1 MDINSIEITDEI
13 IEAVALAQLYRED
26 AKLAIRKKCSARMNN
41 EELDKFYLKVLA
53 DPRFNEIKQRAIEI
67 EKLTLVNDD
76 TDTIMLFYNK
86 ILQQSQHEGKYEA
99 VLRIL
104 KEIRQL
110 KAIQNDEMDFKV
122 IIEVEEPKKKDEE
135 KNESM

>member
-1 MDINSIEITDEI
+1 MDINNIEITDEI

-26 AKLAIRKKCSARMNN
+26 AKLAIRKKCSAKMNN
-41 EELDKFYLKVLA
+41 EELDKFYLRVLA
-53 DPRFNEIKQRAIEI
+53 DSRFAEVKERAIEL
-67 EKLTLVNDD
+67 EKLSLINDD

-122 IIEVEEPKKKDEE
+122 IIEVEEPRQKD
-135 KNESM
+135 NSDTTS